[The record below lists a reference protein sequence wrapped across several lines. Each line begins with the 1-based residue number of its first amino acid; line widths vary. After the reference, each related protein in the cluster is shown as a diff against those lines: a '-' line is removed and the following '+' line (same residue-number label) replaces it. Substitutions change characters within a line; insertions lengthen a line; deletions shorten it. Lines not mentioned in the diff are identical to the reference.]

1 MSVQCSVFGI
11 QWTMRRWF
19 REVVCGVFADRD
31 SMFVAA
37 KGGGILDHFSEHSAD
52 FLGQHSEPL
61 GLFACDV
68 AVVERDKNPV
78 LSFQILAVSVSQFAR
93 KVSWKPPLRPSFR
106 YLGSDAPRSSAPLI
120 GQGMG
125 FAGRKSLCHR
135 EYFTGER
142 PRALVNGEVG
152 KGPGEVLRHG
162 EDPVFTFRCSVLS
175 ERASAGKE
183 HRTGNTAY

>member
-1 MSVQCSVFGI
+1 MMSIQCSVFGI
-11 QWTMRRWF
+11 QWTIRRWV

-78 LSFQILAVSVSQFAR
+78 LSFQILAVSVSQF
-93 KVSWKPPLRPSFR
+93 
-106 YLGSDAPRSSAPLI
+106 
-120 GQGMG
+120 
-125 FAGRKSLCHR
+125 
-135 EYFTGER
+135 
-142 PRALVNGEVG
+142 
-152 KGPGEVLRHG
+152 
-162 EDPVFTFRCSVLS
+162 PVFSFRCSVLS
-175 ERASAGKE
+175 ETASAGKE
-183 HRTGNTAY
+183 HRTGNTAYCILHTEH